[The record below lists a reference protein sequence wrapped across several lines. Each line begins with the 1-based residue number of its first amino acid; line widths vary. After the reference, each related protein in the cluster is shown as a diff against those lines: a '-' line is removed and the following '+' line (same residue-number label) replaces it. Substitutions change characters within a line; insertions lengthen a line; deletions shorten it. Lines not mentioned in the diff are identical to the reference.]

1 MQYTVSYDDNING
14 WSSFY
19 SYQPEW
25 MVNMNNEFYS
35 FKNGQIY
42 IHNQASAPRNN
53 FYGVQ
58 YNTEVELVSNEA
70 PSEVK
75 IFKTVGLEAST
86 GNWSVDIDTNI
97 DSGHIAASSFEKKE
111 DMYYAYI
118 RRDSGVNTQLT
129 SVKGIGVPTVSSTG
143 SYTFSSIPSGVNIGD
158 GLYSKNTSAP
168 NNFVGVITGISSNT
182 ITLSSEVDP
191 PSAGAFMYVAKNS
204 IAESTGL
211 KGYHAK
217 VRLVNNDTTDVE
229 LYAINTGIS
238 KSFP

>member
-25 MVNMNNEFYS
+25 MVNMNNEFYT

-42 IHNQASAPRNN
+42 MHNQASAPRNN

-58 YNTEVELVSNEA
+58 FNTELEVVSNEA

-75 IFKTVGLEAST
+75 IFKTVGLEGST
-86 GNWSVDIDTNI
+86 GNWTIDIDTNL
-97 DSGHIAASSFEKKE
+97 DNGHVLASSFEKKE

-118 RRDSGVNTQLT
+118 RRDAGVNTQLT
-129 SVKGIGVPTVSSTG
+129 SVKGVGVPTVSAEG
-143 SYTFSSIPSGVNIGD
+143 SYTFASIPPGISVGD
-158 GLYSKNTSAP
+158 NLYSKNPSVP
-168 NNFVGVITGISSNT
+168 QNFVGTITGISGNT
-182 ITLSSEVDP
+182 VLLNSEVDP
-191 PSAGAFMYVAKNS
+191 PASGAFMYVAKNS

-211 KGYHAK
+211 KGYHAT
-217 VRLVNNDTTDVE
+217 VRVSNNDTTDVE
-229 LYAINTGIS
+229 LYAINTGVS